1 MEKKMCEIWRTLKF
15 ISIFM
20 ENKTPN
26 TEMKFTIEKKTRDTE
41 QNQSKLLDRKW
52 FIVVDENWNTKF
64 PLFSS
69 SEW

>member
-1 MEKKMCEIWRTLKF
+1 MEI
-15 ISIFM
+15 
-20 ENKTPN
+20 KTPN